1 MEMLPNKESH
11 WFKELK
17 EDRLKLKNEIDPV
30 SRRSEYWRKSNL
42 EILESDLDLNTLPK
56 DSQADS
62 VSIEKPSIIVTGK
75 EVLDNRP
82 KGVKNVG
89 LEAFQL
95 KNVISDEE
103 SEFKKYIGTIEK
115 KSQKLIPRPLAL
127 ENALNASNGIILKA
141 KGLIKDP
148 VYIENQIDISEENK
162 FLRNFVKLEN
172 GSSLTIVETG
182 SKSFTKN
189 MMSEFYI
196 SKGAKLNYINLTN
209 FYNKNPKIDHVF
221 CDLEEGAVFNYFSLN
236 LNPKSSRSEIEVHMS
251 GKSSSVSISNICFI
265 NKDNHSNDE
274 NILINHLAPDC
285 VSRQVLK
292 SVLAGDCNSL
302 VRGKIFVDAKAQKT
316 DGYQSSR
323 SLLLDNDAKFYCKPE
338 LEIYADDV
346 ACSHGSTS
354 GSLDQESLFY
364 LLSRGVS
371 KQESEQILIMAFISE
386 ALEEIENTDIRE
398 TVRGVFSE
406 RVKRSSNE

>member
-1 MEMLPNKESH
+1 MEMLPQKESR
-11 WFKELK
+11 WFKALK
-17 EDRLKLKNEIDPV
+17 QDRSKLKNEIDPV

-42 EILESDLDLNTLPK
+42 EILEGDLELNPLPK
-56 DSQADS
+56 DAVSNFDS
-62 VSIEKPSIIVTGK
+62 NKKPSLIMTGK

-82 KGVKNVG
+82 ATAKNVG
-89 LEAFQL
+89 FEAFNL
-95 KNVISDEE
+95 KSVISDEE
-103 SEFKKYIGTIEK
+103 TEFKKYIGTIEK

-127 ENALNASNGIILKA
+127 ENALNASNGIVLKVEA
-141 KGLIKDP
+141 LIKDP
-148 VYIENQIDISEENK
+148 VYIENQLDISEENK
-162 FLRNFVKLEN
+162 FLRNFVKLEK
-172 GSSLTIVETG
+172 GSSLTIIETG

-189 MMSEFYI
+189 IMTELYI

-323 SLLLDNDAKFYCKPE
+323 SLLLDNNAKFYCKPE

-354 GSLDQESLFY
+354 GSLDKDSLFY

-386 ALEEIENTDIRE
+386 ALEEIENTDVRE
-398 TVRGVFSE
+398 TIRGVLSD
-406 RVKRSSNE
+406 RVKSSSNE

>member
-1 MEMLPNKESH
+1 MLPHKESQ
-11 WFKELK
+11 WFKALK
-17 EDRLKLKNEIDPV
+17 ENRSKLKNEIEAV

-42 EILESDLDLNTLPK
+42 EILERDSDLNALPINVDSDL
-56 DSQADS
+56 
-62 VSIEKPSIIVTGK
+62 VSFEAPSIILTGS

-82 KGVKNVG
+82 PEEKSVG
-89 LEAFQL
+89 LQAFHL
-95 KNVISDEE
+95 KKIISDEDT
-103 SEFKKYIGTIEK
+103 EFKKYIGTIEK
-115 KSQKLIPRPLAL
+115 KSQKLVPRPLAL
-127 ENALNASNGIILKA
+127 ENALNATNGMVLRVE
-141 KGLIKDP
+141 GLNDAPI
-148 VYIENQIDISEENK
+148 YIENQISISEDNK
-162 FLRNFVKLEN
+162 FLRNFVKLEQ

-182 SKSFTKN
+182 NNSFAKN
-189 MMSEFYI
+189 IMSEFSI

-209 FYNKNPKIDHVF
+209 FNNKSPNIGHIF
-221 CDLEEGAVFNYFSLN
+221 CDLEEGAKFNYFSLN
-236 LNPKSSRSEIEVHMS
+236 VNPKASRSEIEVHMS
-251 GKSSSVSISNICFI
+251 GRNSTVSISNICFI
-265 NKDNHSNDE
+265 NKDNHNNDE
-274 NILINHLAPDC
+274 NILINHLAPEC

-302 VRGKIFVDAKAQKT
+302 VRGKIFVDAIAQKT

-371 KQESEQILIMAFISE
+371 KKESEQMLIMAFIVE
-386 ALEEIENTDIRE
+386 ALEEIENTDLRDS
-398 TVRGVFSE
+398 VSE
-406 RVKRSSNE
+406 FLSNRVISSSNE